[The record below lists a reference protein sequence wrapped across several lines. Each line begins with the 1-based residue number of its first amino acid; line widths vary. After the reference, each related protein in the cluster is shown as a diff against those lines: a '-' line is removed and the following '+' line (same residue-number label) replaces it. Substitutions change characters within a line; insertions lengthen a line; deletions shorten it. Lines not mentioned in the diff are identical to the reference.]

1 MLLEQNTN
9 VDIQAGYYG
18 AALWAASAGG
28 HERVVQMLLD
38 KDADVNARDED
49 DSCCTALQ
57 AASAG
62 GHERVVRMLHDAGAK
77 EV

>member
-1 MLLEQNTN
+1 
-9 VDIQAGYYG
+9 
-18 AALWAASAGG
+18 
-28 HERVVQMLLD
+28 MLLD